1 MKFFE
6 IRYQISPTDKTGLGY
21 DNNLETKKIDNKDKK
36 DEGNSRSY
44 ANALRSG
51 INNQEEIK
59 EQ

>member
-21 DNNLETKKIDNKDKK
+21 DNSSETKKTYKEDKK
-36 DEGNSRSY
+36 YKLNSKSY

-51 INNQEEIK
+51 INNQE
-59 EQ
+59 